1 MRSNKVWDEERA
13 AGLPGVVPNS
23 NGSNETRQEGKE
35 IFFELTDKKME
46 VGNADIGSLAHAEA
60 VQAATDKRRDKEVTK

>member
-13 AGLPGVVPNS
+13 AGLTRVVPNS
-23 NGSNETRQEGKE
+23 NVSNEKGEEG
-35 IFFELTDKKME
+35 FELTDKKIE

>member
-13 AGLPGVVPNS
+13 AGLTRVVPNS
-23 NGSNETRQEGKE
+23 NVSNEKGQEGKE
-35 IFFELTDKKME
+35 TDKKME
-46 VGNADIGSLAHAEA
+46 VGNAGGGSLADAEA